1 MLPNFRI
8 IIIHAKDDLMP
19 QNRPTFYL
27 VLFGAPLLVAVV
39 AFLGSLYFVNVE
51 GGINPNST
59 GLKQHASSSIPVR
72 KPPLDLQRVSTP
84 AQVTESMEPADPTE
98 GGPKAVQKA
107 PEAEAQSLLEPP
119 FYKPRNEDLA
129 KLNPEQLVIY
139 NGIMEDYLK
148 FYAEWSK
155 NTPDDVEAWNR
166 KVQECNQQIRFM
178 LGREAYNLINF
189 R

>member
-1 MLPNFRI
+1 
-8 IIIHAKDDLMP
+8 MP
-19 QNRPTFYL
+19 LNKPTSYL

-51 GGINPNST
+51 VGTNPNSS

-72 KPPLDLQRVSTP
+72 KPPLDLQPVSTP
-84 AQVTESMEPADPTE
+84 AQVTEIMEPADPAE
-98 GGPKAVQKA
+98 RRPEAVQEA
-107 PEAEAQSLLEPP
+107 PEAAAQSLLEPP
-119 FYKPRNEDLA
+119 FYKPSNEDLA

-148 FYAEWSK
+148 FYEEWSK
-155 NTPDDVEAWNR
+155 NTPDDVEAWNL
-166 KVQECNQQIRFM
+166 KIQECNQQIRFM
-178 LGREAYNLINF
+178 LGLEASNLINF

>member
-1 MLPNFRI
+1 MLLN
-8 IIIHAKDDLMP
+8 K
-19 QNRPTFYL
+19 PTSYL
-27 VLFGAPLLVAVV
+27 VLFGAPLLVAVG
-39 AFLGSLYFVNVE
+39 AFLMSLYFVKVE
-51 GGINPNST
+51 GGTNSNSS
-59 GLKQHASSSIPVR
+59 GLKQQATSSIPVR

-84 AQVTESMEPADPTE
+84 AQVTESTEPADPTE
-98 GGPKAVQKA
+98 GGPKAVQEA
-107 PEAEAQSLLEPP
+107 PGAEAQSLLEPP
-119 FYKPRNEDLA
+119 FYKPQNEDLA